1 MKKNMYMKKKKDK
14 SNITK
19 LTDVTKVFCFSHNFF
34 L

>member
-1 MKKNMYMKKKKDK
+1 MKKNMYMKKKDK

>member
-1 MKKNMYMKKKKDK
+1 MKKNMYMKKKDK

-19 LTDVTKVFCFSHNFF
+19 LTDVTKVFCFPHNFF